1 MSIIDE
7 RSKDASGL
15 TFAIVV
21 ARFNDFVTR
30 RLLDGATST
39 LKQQGA
45 TENDVDIFWVPGAF
59 EIPIVAQ
66 SIAATGRYSAILC
79 LGAVIEG
86 ETDHYKLVA
95 EQTAAGIAK
104 ISLDTKIPCIF
115 EVLATQTID
124 LALARAGGQDGN
136 KGEDA
141 AEAAIEVAH
150 VLAQVKKL
158 K

>member
-1 MSIIDE
+1 MSTTDE
-7 RSKDASGL
+7 RSKDAFGL

-21 ARFNDFVTR
+21 SRFNDFVTR

-39 LKQQGA
+39 LKQRGA
-45 TENDVDIFWVPGAF
+45 ADNDVDIFWVPGAF

-66 SIAATGRYSAILC
+66 SIAQTGRYSAILC

-95 EQTAAGIAK
+95 EQTATGIARV
-104 ISLDTKIPCIF
+104 SLDTGIPCIF
-115 EVLATQTID
+115 EVLATKTID

-136 KGEDA
+136 KGQDA
-141 AEAAIEVAH
+141 AEAAIEIAH
-150 VLAQVKKL
+150 VLANVKS
-158 K
+158 